1 MMSAENGTMGGH
13 RRLSPLVAGAA
24 VSVMIFSLVG
34 IAAMTGM
41 LPGAMSQK
49 GAEVAPA
56 TVAAKAVACPSC
68 GTVESIREVE
78 VKGEATGLGAVAGG
92 ITGAV
97 VGHQMGNGRGQDA
110 MTVLGAAG
118 GAYAGHEIEKN
129 VKKHIVY
136 RVTVKMNDGSFRT
149 VSQAA
154 APGFA
159 VGDKVRLVQGALRA
173 EKS

>member
-1 MMSAENGTMGGH
+1 MSAENGTMGGG
-13 RRLSPLVAGAA
+13 RRLNPLVAGAA
-24 VSVMIFSLVG
+24 VSVMVFSLVG

-41 LPGAMSQK
+41 LPGAMSEK
-49 GAEVAPA
+49 GVEVAPA
-56 TVAAKAVACPSC
+56 PVAPRVAACPSC

-78 VKGEATGLGAVAGG
+78 LKGEATGLGAVAGG

-97 VGHQMGNGRGQDA
+97 VGHQVGNGRGQDA

-118 GAYAGHEIEKN
+118 GAYAGNEIEKN

-136 RVTVKMNDGSFRT
+136 RVTVKMDDGSFRT

-154 APGFA
+154 APSFS
-159 VGDKVRLVQGALRA
+159 VGDKVRIVQGALHA
-173 EKS
+173 AKS

>member
-1 MMSAENGTMGGH
+1 LDAIPEKNPFY
-13 RRLSPLVAGAA
+13 RL
-24 VSVMIFSLVG
+24 
-34 IAAMTGM
+34 
-41 LPGAMSQK
+41 
-49 GAEVAPA
+49 
-56 TVAAKAVACPSC
+56 AK
-68 GTVESIREVE
+68 R
-78 VKGEATGLGAVAGG
+78 LFF
-92 ITGAV
+92 
-97 VGHQMGNGRGQDA
+97 NDF
-110 MTVLGAAG
+110 